1 MKRFLSLFFIGVMA
15 AAVLSGCNTAE
26 SGVPTD
32 ITAETSAELI
42 SAETSETADNI
53 NESENSSDDELDFW
67 ACPNPD
73 SGYII
78 TDSANS
84 LTLEKLYSL
93 ICKARYYMMSSND
106 CYLDDEGQWQVIR
119 IGYTGDPITYE
130 DFVVE
135 TSQKYK
141 QIFTNRLVDNIPKPN
156 DEDYERGMYVYSLG
170 FLSGSDYGYGN
181 DRGTDATYCMS
192 DWQIEIVSDTEV
204 RLIHQA
210 FYSVYPEWTEG
221 DEPVYFKD
229 HVLLNQADDSVH
241 ELRTL
246 DNRSERL
253 ETYYYTLL
261 WEDEHWKFD
270 SFSLWY

>member
-1 MKRFLSLFFIGVMA
+1 MNKLFSLVISIFTLTSCAIQ
-15 AAVLSGCNTAE
+15 SGQYVE
-26 SGVPTD
+26 SSSLD
-32 ITAETSAELI
+32 SSIEIIIEAF
-42 SAETSETADNI
+42 SEAQI
-53 NESENSSDDELDFW
+53 SSDDKLDFW

-93 ICKARYYMMSSND
+93 ICKARYYMMGSEYFS
-106 CYLDDEGQWQVIR
+106 
-119 IGYTGDPITYE
+119 YE
-130 DFVVE
+130 DNE
-135 TSQKYK
+135 WK
-141 QIFTNRLVDNIPKPN
+141 QYSNSTKEYTFLNDYINEINEQYRTVFTDRLVDNIPKPN
-156 DEDYERGMYVYSLG
+156 DENYESGIYVYSLG
-170 FLSGSDYGYGN
+170 FLSGSDYGYGA
-181 DRGTDATYCMS
+181 DRGVDATYCMS
-192 DWQIEIVSDTEV
+192 DWQIEVVSDTEAK
-204 RLIHQA
+204 LIHQA

-221 DEPVYFKD
+221 DEPVHFKD
-229 HVLLNQADDSVH
+229 HVLLNQTDDSIH